1 MISSN
6 MPDPQ
11 INRTKFKLIVSL
23 GPPPQSSTPNHSL
36 TLKKSAL
43 GNQCV
48 QWCTRDQFPSNRD
61 QFIRFYST
69 IQRWNSSTQ
78 LSAAYN
84 LRTIQLVILG
94 CDTVA
99 YTWFPGSVDHVLTTP
114 AWMRGATDVNS
125 LRSAIIGK
133 WTKLGCHCD
142 FQTEFTDSKARPN
155 SIVIASK
162 NRSQKVMVV
171 LAVHQQSGQISGA
184 IVYWF
189 GFKFFYFV
197 WL

>member
-23 GPPPQSSTPNHSL
+23 GSPPQSSTPNHSL
-36 TLKKSAL
+36 TLEKSAL

-48 QWCTRDQFPSNRD
+48 QWCTRDQFRSNRD
-61 QFIRFYST
+61 QFIRFYSAT
-69 IQRWNSSTQ
+69 QRWNSSTQ

-99 YTWFPGSVDHVLTTP
+99 CTWFPGSVNRVLTTD

-142 FQTEFTDSKARPN
+142 FQTEFADSKARPN
-155 SIVIASK
+155 SIVIADK
-162 NRSQKVMVV
+162 NCSQKVVVV
-171 LAVHQQSGQISGA
+171 LAAHQQSRQISGA
-184 IVYWF
+184 IVYWLEF
-189 GFKFFYFV
+189 MFFYFV
-197 WL
+197 W